1 MSSMLIGVKHGVT
14 IASSVSM
21 LYSTQTPVGLNA
33 PRIFTPVYSAPS
45 NVSRR
50 GAGNAAGA
58 GGAMSSVQRVQV
70 AGWAGAGGGPSGF
83 PVLDGRGRVED
94 VHVGRR
100 AGLWSVDLYTYTG
113 VAVRVVSRTCADDL
127 HVVHVDRDS
136 SYHSES
142 WPGAGVTSSLVGVA
156 VGVSVTVD
164 GTPFHEKTRLGS
176 VYIYLDR
183 GGANQQGQGDSRR

>member
-1 MSSMLIGVKHGVT
+1 MTAGPQAQPQGGQGQHGEDRCLTPGDELHVAGSEYLLCAASILRKQARLVYRFIRTSTLATPSGLWSVPVPTTSMSSMLIGVKHGVT
-14 IASSVSM
+14 IASSVSV

-70 AGWAGAGGGPSGF
+70 AGWAG
-83 PVLDGRGRVED
+83 
-94 VHVGRR
+94 
-100 AGLWSVDLYTYTG
+100 
-113 VAVRVVSRTCADDL
+113 
-127 HVVHVDRDS
+127 
-136 SYHSES
+136 
-142 WPGAGVTSSLVGVA
+142 VA